1 MAVDLPKIQKGV
13 QTPRDWRR
21 VIEDGTDIEDCFYIT
36 SEFPESME
44 HNSYVTSWVISSSFT
59 VLLHLKMQ
67 VIKANQIPRSYESYY
82 YKWYL
87 IQRSL
92 IYLET

>member
-1 MAVDLPKIQKGV
+1 MAVGLPKIQKGV

-21 VIEDGTDIEDCFYIT
+21 ETEDGTEIEDCFYTI

-59 VLLHLKMQ
+59 VLLHLKML
-67 VIKANQIPRSYESYY
+67 VIKGESDS
-82 YKWYL
+82 KEL
-87 IQRSL
+87 
-92 IYLET
+92 